1 MFNDK
6 NTYTTCFLRFDVEV
20 VKAGSSVRWGGAHFA
35 LHEDVIASV
44 CDVMAV
50 EERAECSKWLKERDR
65 SGRIAGV
72 DRLRV
77 CAVLERCA
85 DQLAILGNIMPD
97 IRRVRPGAEEAEGL
111 CRAERRQT
119 LAKAE
124 RDRQVVAQVITDLLS
139 EIQESGTFYSLVQAT
154 EEEKRKGDLQPDTFI
169 SQELRIKDLQQQL
182 VDIQKEKTLEIERL
196 DGIRTEMEKQLQ
208 QVTLQTSKKKNY
220 AISSTDLFIYQG
232 EKMARQKEQ
241 SLKEKK
247 KMVQARIEEAI
258 RVQEDTE
265 SFLKTEKTDLQEKL
279 EKEQEL
285 SILKS
290 QRADIQ
296 AQLQSLALKCKEM
309 DQFII
314 VDEMEREALQLQLE
328 KEQQEKEAATK
339 IQAWWRGTLVRKA
352 MKAKSKAK
360 GGKKGKRKGKGK
372 KK

>member
-1 MFNDK
+1 
-6 NTYTTCFLRFDVEV
+6 
-20 VKAGSSVRWGGAHFA
+20 
-35 LHEDVIASV
+35 
-44 CDVMAV
+44 MAV

-77 CAVLERCA
+77 CAVLERCV
-85 DQLAILGNIMPD
+85 DQLAILGSIMPD
-97 IRRVRPGAEEAEGL
+97 IRRVCPGAEEAEGL

-220 AISSTDLFIYQG
+220 AISSTDLLIYQG

-279 EKEQEL
+279 AYWMDRYEKKTEEKEQEL